1 MYSDFFSR
9 QVEEKSLFQLT
20 KLVLN
25 TLDAIE
31 EAASSAGRVTGIA
44 TGFTDLDYKLSGL
57 HPSELIIVA
66 ARPAMGKDSI
76 CVEYRTES
84 GSQGS
89 RSNSDL

>member
-1 MYSDFFSR
+1 M
-9 QVEEKSLFQLT
+9 
-20 KLVLN
+20 LN

-66 ARPAMGKDSI
+66 ARPAMGKTAFVLNI
-76 CVEYRTES
+76 AQKAAVRITF
-84 GSQGS
+84 QQ
-89 RSNSDL
+89 RSLVWKCRKNSL

>member
-1 MYSDFFSR
+1 MYSDFFSKASGR
-9 QVEEKSLFQLT
+9 EEFVPIDKV
-20 KLVLN
+20 VLN

-66 ARPAMGKDSI
+66 GTS
-76 CVEYRTES
+76 CY
-84 GSQGS
+84 G
-89 RSNSDL
+89 